1 MQSDVLPCG
10 QFVSLL
16 LLYLFNCHCIPLP
29 LFLLLFFS
37 LPYLSYPS
45 ISSLFLLYLLSL
57 LFHFLSLSPP
67 FLSLLSF
74 VTLNR
79 VRCVCPVLLSFPFSF
94 ALEAVSVNS
103 INSIQFNPESSS
115 SLEIPININLIIYS
129 DILIYSQL

>member
-1 MQSDVLPCG
+1 MQSEVLPCG

-29 LFLLLFFS
+29 LA
-37 LPYLSYPS
+37 
-45 ISSLFLLYLLSL
+45 ILLSHL
-57 LFHFLSLSPP
+57 SVLSFHLFSFSTLSSLSPL

>member
-1 MQSDVLPCG
+1 MKSEVLPCG

-29 LFLLLFFS
+29 LA
-37 LPYLSYPS
+37 
-45 ISSLFLLYLLSL
+45 IL
-57 LFHFLSLSPP
+57 LFHLSVLSFHLFSFSTLSSLSPP

-74 VTLNR
+74 VTFNR